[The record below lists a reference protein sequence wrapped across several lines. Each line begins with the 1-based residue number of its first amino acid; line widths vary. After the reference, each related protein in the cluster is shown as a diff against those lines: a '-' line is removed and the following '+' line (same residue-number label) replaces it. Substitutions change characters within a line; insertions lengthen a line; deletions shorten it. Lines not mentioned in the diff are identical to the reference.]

1 MNMNKRNKEN
11 RNKETFKGWWQYEDW
26 REED

>member
-11 RNKETFKGWWQYEDW
+11 RNKDTYKGWWQYENW
-26 REED
+26 REGN